1 MGKYNDLDLENW
13 QKYENIS
20 TDSLWIIKERYA
32 KNGHVG
38 SFHGNFVPQ
47 IPNQFLKR
55 YTKRGEWVFD
65 PFLGSG
71 TTLIE
76 ARRLERNSIGF
87 EINPQTVKLAQQN
100 LDNAKQ
106 FLTAEN
112 SAKAIIENA
121 DSISADYKDILLKN
135 GIEKVQFAL
144 LHPPYWDIIKFG
156 EEDNNLSNF
165 ASIESFLN
173 AFDKVL
179 KNTYDILES
188 KRFMAIVVGD
198 KYQNSEWVPLGFYCM
213 QKAQECGFKLKSII
227 VKNFDETKGKANQKA
242 LWRYRALCNGFYLFK
257 HEYIFLFQKT
267 K

>member
-1 MGKYNDLDLENW
+1 MGKYNDLDLKNW

-20 TDSLWIIKERYA
+20 TDSLWIIKERYS
-32 KNGHVG
+32 KNGHIG

-55 YTKRGEWVFD
+55 YTKRGEWIFD

-76 ARRLERNSIGF
+76 SRRLERNGIGF
-87 EINPQTVKLAQQN
+87 EINPETAKLAQNN

-106 FLTAEN
+106 FLSEEN
-112 SAKAIIENA
+112 KTKAIVVNT
-121 DSISADYKDILLKN
+121 DSTTPNYLEILKEN
-135 GIEKVQFAL
+135 GIDKVQFAF

-156 EEDNNLSNF
+156 TEENNLSNYTT
-165 ASIESFLN
+165 IDSFLT
-173 AFDKVL
+173 AFGQIL
-179 KNTYDILES
+179 KNTYEILES
-188 KRFMAIVVGD
+188 QRYMVIVIGD

-213 QKAQECGFKLKSII
+213 QKAQELNFKLKSII

-242 LWRYRALCNGFYLFK
+242 LWRYRALSNGFYLFK
-257 HEYIFLFQKT
+257 HEYIFLFQK

>member
-1 MGKYNDLDLENW
+1 MGKYNDLDLKNW

-32 KNGHVG
+32 KNGHIG

-55 YTKRGEWVFD
+55 YTKSGDWIFD

-76 ARRLERNSIGF
+76 SRRLGRNGIGF
-87 EINPQTVKLAQQN
+87 EINPETAKLAQGN
-100 LDNAKQ
+100 IDNAEQ
-106 FLTAEN
+106 FLP
-112 SAKAIIENA
+112 SIRKENA
-121 DSISADYKDILLKN
+121 IVINTDSVLADYKAIFEEN
-135 GIEKVQFAL
+135 GIKKVQLAL

-156 EEDNNLSNF
+156 SEENNLSNYQ
-165 ASIESFLN
+165 SLNSFLN
-173 AFDKVL
+173 ALSSVFQK
-179 KNTYDILES
+179 TYDILES
-188 KRFMAIVVGD
+188 NRFMALIIGD
-198 KYQNSEWVPLGFYCM
+198 KYQDSEWIPLGFYCM
-213 QKAQECGFKLKSII
+213 QKAQEIGYKLKSII
-227 VKNFDETKGKANQKA
+227 VKNFDETKGKANQQS

-257 HEYIFLFQKT
+257 HEYIFLFQK

>member
-1 MGKYNDLDLENW
+1 MGKYNDLDLKDW

-32 KNGHVG
+32 KNGHTG
-38 SFHGNFVPQ
+38 GFHGNFVPQ

-55 YTKRGEWVFD
+55 YTKQGDWVFD

-76 ARRLERNSIGF
+76 SRRLGRNGIGF
-87 EINPQTVKLAQQN
+87 EINPETAKLAQKN

-106 FLTAEN
+106 FLPVNCNEESIIVNTDSITADYNNIFAEN
-112 SAKAIIENA
+112 RIK
-121 DSISADYKDILLKN
+121 
-135 GIEKVQFAL
+135 KVQLAL

-156 EEDNNLSNF
+156 SEENNLSNYQ
-165 ASIESFLN
+165 SLNSFLN
-173 AFDKVL
+173 ALGIIFQK
-179 KNTYDILES
+179 TYDVLES
-188 KRFMAIVVGD
+188 NRFMTLIIGD
-198 KYQNSEWVPLGFYCM
+198 KYQNSEWIPLGFYCM
-213 QKAQECGFKLKSII
+213 QKAQEIGYKLKSII
-227 VKNFDETKGKANQKA
+227 VKNFDETKGKANQQS

-257 HEYIFLFQKT
+257 HEYIFLFQK